1 MTMKKY
7 LKKRIIPAGLSLI
20 LIIMTVI
27 SIMPINVSAEDSLN
41 VIEISRVNELI
52 EFANKCKY
60 DSYSK
65 DKIVKL
71 TADIDVSGSDFKGIS
86 YFAGTFDGGS
96 HIISGFNVDYK
107 GSDFGFFRYI
117 AESGFITNLNISGS
131 INVTGSQKNIG
142 GIAGVNKGVIN
153 ESSFSGKVNASTAT
167 GAIAGY
173 NHENA
178 KIVSCTSDADIL
190 ATNQTGG
197 IAGVND
203 GLISSC
209 TSKSRVNT
217 QELDT
222 TLDIGGVDV
231 GTLNLTQNVIDRN
244 DMGGI
249 AGESTGIISDCVNYG
264 KIGFAHTGYNVG
276 GIAGKQSGKV
286 ITCSNEGEIYGR
298 KDVGGIVGQAEP
310 DIESEY
316 LNDRVDDVQSSIDI
330 INSTLNNMS
339 SSMNNASSD
348 VKSYTENIIDQYK
361 ELLDKLQDKLN
372 GNNDNDE
379 KIEDFVDDIS
389 KDIEN
394 STVAD
399 DIHGVAD
406 TVDSEIRTIADSIE
420 RISAQIKNIGNTV
433 TETMDVV
440 TSDDDYIE
448 DISSADSAQNSDG
461 VIAKSVNRGAVH
473 GDINAGGIAGTMNVE
488 YDVDPEYDLDIT
500 ETTNVRLRS
509 TVSDVVIYC
518 INYGAVNSK
527 KDCAGG
533 IVGLQELGLVY
544 GSEGYGT
551 AKSETGNYAGGIAG
565 NSASAITDSY
575 SLCNVESEDYTG
587 GICGKGYTM
596 QNCISIPAILGD
608 GEAKGSLAGIIESD
622 GEVSTNIFVNDIYGG
637 IDDINYSGKADSAS
651 YEAVMAMENIPDGF
665 HRVTLVFKA
674 DGNVID
680 TKNIAYNA
688 NLGVSEL
695 PSIPDKDGYY
705 AQWPENIVSKPI
717 LQNTVVEA
725 EYHVWIESVAGD
737 IASQND
743 KPLFIAEGKFYDD
756 NKITLSKCDTDNLSG
771 DIEYS
776 YAWKM
781 RGTDVKDKGTK
792 TCHFYIKNTSGS
804 SEVWYRDNA
813 DSGWV
818 KADAKEHGSYMTAEI
833 PYEADFAVIHKESS
847 NMIYYIC
854 GGAAA
859 CIIVLAVII
868 IKKRKKRNK

>member
-27 SIMPINVSAEDSLN
+27 SIMPINVSAEGSLN

-131 INVTGSQKNIG
+131 INVTGSQENIG

-518 INYGAVNSK
+518 INYGEVNSK

-551 AKSETGNYAGGIAG
+551 VKSETGNYAGGIAG

-695 PSIPDKDGYY
+695 PSIPDKDGFY